1 MDVGFIGVGRMGLAM
16 VRSLLHAGHR
26 VHAWD
31 TSEKA
36 MQQATAAGAV
46 GAANA
51 KEAFRGDAVLS
62 MLPNDEAMRGVFLDG
77 GVLPEKA
84 SSTKI
89 HVNMATASIDC
100 ARLMTAEHARRG
112 IDYVSA
118 PVFGRPEMAA
128 QRQLNILAAGPA
140 SAIEKVEPLF
150 DALGKKTWQLGDV
163 PANAN
168 VTKLAGNLMV
178 ACMLESLGE
187 AAALA
192 RANDMVPADLLGV
205 VVGSLFDV
213 PIYRIYANLVATE
226 AFEPAGFDLRLALKD
241 TRLILAAG
249 DAANLPLPFAS
260 ILRDNY
266 LDALAHGG
274 EHKDWSVVTK
284 VATRRAALD
293 KS

>member
-1 MDVGFIGVGRMGLAM
+1 MDVGFIGVGRMGLAL
-16 VRSLLHAGHR
+16 VRSLLQAGHR

-31 TSEKA
+31 TSDKA

-89 HVNMATASIDC
+89 HVNMATASVDC

-128 QRQLNILAAGPA
+128 QRQLNILAAGP
-140 SAIEKVEPLF
+140 
-150 DALGKKTWQLGDV
+150 
-163 PANAN
+163 
-168 VTKLAGNLMV
+168 
-178 ACMLESLGE
+178 
-187 AAALA
+187 
-192 RANDMVPADLLGV
+192 
-205 VVGSLFDV
+205 
-213 PIYRIYANLVATE
+213 
-226 AFEPAGFDLRLALKD
+226 
-241 TRLILAAG
+241 
-249 DAANLPLPFAS
+249 
-260 ILRDNY
+260 
-266 LDALAHGG
+266 
-274 EHKDWSVVTK
+274 
-284 VATRRAALD
+284 
-293 KS
+293 